1 MRENKRKLIS
11 VLLAF
16 LAIISIGASSYAH
29 PGKTDSSGGHR
40 DNKNKSG
47 LGSYH
52 YHCGGHPAHLHKNG
66 VCPYLSSSSSNKK
79 KSTSSSNSGNKNTS
93 TATVSEKN
101 NTKSVETNE
110 NIEVKDIKINESITN
125 LKKGEKQSLTVT
137 IAPNNA
143 TDKEVI
149 WQSSDKNIAS
159 VDSKGV
165 ITAKE
170 CGAVWISAISSN
182 GKTSS
187 IKLYVNKILNA
198 ENSIETRSNN
208 SKTSHDEESN
218 FLKGVAALGVLG
230 GGTYLGYRQYKKKK

>member
-16 LAIISIGASSYAH
+16 LAIISISVSSYAH
-29 PGKTDSSGGHR
+29 QGRTDSSGGHR

-125 LKKGEKQSLTVT
+125 LKMGEKQSLTVT

-187 IKLYVNKILNA
+187 IKLYVNKKLNV

-208 SKTSHDEESN
+208 SKTFNNEEFG
-218 FLKGVAALGVLG
+218 FLGGVAALGVLG